1 MNRDPILF
9 RVDGTTATGL
19 ERLARCLTLA
29 AALQRRRRP
38 TYFLSQLE
46 PASLALAI
54 KRAGKCPRMPASSFM
69 TATGAANGSSLCQGT
84 VACSA
89 PMARCLVHRCRS
101 AVRIVSALSATFK
114 PAFSRGLCGCRT
126 SGIVLVGLVEVGKIQ
141 LVTVRVVEVGELNAL
156 VFHNRASES
165 HPSFLQHRDRFVI
178 RLRKL

>member
-54 KRAGKCPRMPASSFM
+54 KRAGNDWLEPDGTAGSVDDVEETIQEVRRELDPVSEEPGVWGRPAAKVEPRPPDRKAVMQVAQKF
-69 TATGAANGSSLCQGT
+69 AAD
-84 VACSA
+84 
-89 PMARCLVHRCRS
+89 
-101 AVRIVSALSATFK
+101 F
-114 PAFSRGLCGCRT
+114 
-126 SGIVLVGLVEVGKIQ
+126 
-141 LVTVRVVEVGELNAL
+141 
-156 VFHNRASES
+156 
-165 HPSFLQHRDRFVI
+165 
-178 RLRKL
+178 